1 MDKLIDLT
9 SESDFHYQSFGSSHS
24 YIKYSSKTKWSPFYL
39 LKSNSI
45 LSEHNRQSLSFGDIF
60 QGNFEFAILSNY
72 MIDLSFI
79 FSECE
84 RFLCPD
90 VITLILHGSKS
101 SEEALKSQ
109 LENMG
114 LPNVFISLVE
124 VSEAFGTHHCKYALL
139 FYENGVRVVITTA
152 NYLDHDFYD
161 MTQGVYV
168 QDFPL
173 LDKSHSNLEKNKNN
187 FKKDLLSFLHQTK
200 IKEPFCR
207 QLFRDQ
213 FQRFDSYD
221 FSLAEVE
228 IIASVPGTPIKK
240 LKKKSFKSVLI

>member
-9 SESDFHYQSFGSSHS
+9 SESEIDNQSFSFSHS
-24 YIKYSSKTKWSPFYL
+24 YHKYSSNTKWSPFYL

-72 MIDLSFI
+72 MVDLSFI
-79 FSECE
+79 FSECG
-84 RFLCPD
+84 RFLCPG

-139 FYENGVRVVITTA
+139 FYESGVRVVITTA

-173 LDKSHSNLEKNKNN
+173 LLDKSHTKLDEKN
-187 FKKDLLSFLHQTK
+187 FKKDLLSFLHQAK

-228 IIASVPGTPIKK
+228 IVASVPGISIKK
-240 LKKKSFKSVLI
+240 NYKKKVLNLC

>member
-9 SESDFHYQSFGSSHS
+9 SESEGHNQSFSASHS
-24 YIKYSSKTKWSPFYL
+24 HHQYSSNTKWSPFYL

-45 LSEHNRQSLSFGDIF
+45 LSEHNRQSLSFSDIF

-72 MIDLSFI
+72 MIDLNFI

-101 SEEALKSQ
+101 SEEGLKSQ

-114 LPNVFISLVE
+114 LPNVFISLVQ

-173 LDKSHSNLEKNKNN
+173 LDKSHTTTSQTNN
-187 FKKDLLSFLHQTK
+187 FKRDLLSFLHQAN

-213 FQRFDSYD
+213 FKRFDRYD
-221 FSLAEVE
+221 FSIAEVE
-228 IIASVPGTPIKK
+228 IVASVPGI
-240 LKKKSFKSVLI
+240 LI